1 MTLRVYVGY
10 DPREIHA
17 YSVAC
22 ASLRRRARSNVMI
35 TPLEVNRLRS
45 QGLLTRPVDARGQ
58 MYDLHSQAAQSTE
71 FAVSRFL
78 VPMLAQTGPAL
89 FVDCDMLFRAD
100 VAELFAL
107 FDPRYAVQVVQHDHR
122 PLRHTKMD
130 GAAQTVY
137 RRKNWSSVMLWNC
150 DHPGNRRLSLWDINH
165 RPGRDLHALYWL
177 ADAEIGALPPEWN
190 WLVGEQEKPA
200 DVKLAHYTNGGPWF
214 PNWEPSLYDDLWL
227 EESRRGG

>member
-1 MTLRVYVGY
+1 MTLRVYIGY
-10 DPREIHA
+10 DPREADA
-17 YSVAC
+17 YCVAS
-22 ASLRRRARSNVMI
+22 ASLRRRASGDVMI
-35 TPLEVNRLRS
+35 TPLEANRLRA

-58 MYDLHSQAAQSTE
+58 MYDLHSQAPQSTE
-71 FAVSRFL
+71 FAISRFL
-78 VPMLAQTGPAL
+78 VPLLAQTGPAL
-89 FVDCDMLFRAD
+89 FIDCDMLFQAD

-122 PLRHTKMD
+122 PQRQTKMD
-130 GAAQTVY
+130 GAAQTLY

-190 WLVGEQEKPA
+190 WLVGEQVKPA
-200 DVKLAHYTNGGPWF
+200 NVKLAHYTNGGPWF
-214 PNWEPSLYDDLWL
+214 PNWAPRFHDDLWL
-227 EESRRGG
+227 EESRRGD